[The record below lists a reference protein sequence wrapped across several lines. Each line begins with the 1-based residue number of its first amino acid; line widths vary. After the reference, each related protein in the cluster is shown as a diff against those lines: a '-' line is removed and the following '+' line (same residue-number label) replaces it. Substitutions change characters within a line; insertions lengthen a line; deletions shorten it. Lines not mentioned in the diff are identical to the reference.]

1 MAQRGLVERRKA
13 ELSRKLPD
21 PLETVRGTLVERYL
35 TCGKA
40 ACRCQAAGP
49 PHGSYHYLLTTTAP
63 GKTRTTLVDADQ
75 LARVRRW
82 IANFQ
87 RFKVV
92 LEKITELNTDLLR
105 VSRTERR
112 AKGARGSPR

>member
-1 MAQRGLVERRKA
+1 
-13 ELSRKLPD
+13 
-21 PLETVRGTLVERYL
+21 VRGTLVERYL
-35 TCGKA
+35 TCGKPS
-40 ACRCQAAGP
+40 CRCHGTGP
-49 PHGSYHYLLTTTAP
+49 RHGPYHYLLTTTAP

-92 LEKITELNTDLLR
+92 LERITELNTDLLR
-105 VSRTERR
+105 VSRTQRR
-112 AKGARGSPR
+112 AKGAPGSAR